1 MTLITVE
8 VSDRMLEQM
17 KKYAV
22 TPEEALDYGADL
34 LIKEEPDEESLR
46 LLEENSNDE
55 RAYVAE
61 SIEDAFKHLGLDK
74 W

>member
-17 KKYAV
+17 KKYAI

-46 LLEENSNDE
+46 KFEESE
-55 RAYVAE
+55 RDDRGYTAE
-61 SIEDAFKHLGLDK
+61 TVEDAFKRLGLDK